1 MGSFAI
7 GQNFDLAGFGYT
19 DGPPVAYFI
28 KFQKGNKIEISWY
41 DAKEQKV
48 KKSYKYQKKYIGRF
62 PLFELDADMPDDLY
76 ANLDPQSKEYLGNKF
91 MLLTG
96 LAKKAWKE
104 NEDGIIGLGM
114 LPARKGKKKTNKKK
128 KRLYSFRHSIRR
140 RLLRN
145 PYSSCHHT
153 TKRGRADPGKPKRQ
167 ERKLL
172 RRLKTYPRRIRICY

>member
-1 MGSFAI
+1 MFLKSKISLFKKSLFLCLFLIMGSFAI

-76 ANLDPQSKEYLGNKF
+76 ANLDPKSKEY
-91 MLLTG
+91 
-96 LAKKAWKE
+96 
-104 NEDGIIGLGM
+104 
-114 LPARKGKKKTNKKK
+114 
-128 KRLYSFRHSIRR
+128 
-140 RLLRN
+140 
-145 PYSSCHHT
+145 
-153 TKRGRADPGKPKRQ
+153 
-167 ERKLL
+167 
-172 RRLKTYPRRIRICY
+172 